1 MEMVFGDGLRRNARK
16 YPDKTAVLCEGK
28 RRTYKEFNLRVNRLA
43 NALLKLGLSP
53 KDHGATLSYNAVELM
68 EVYFANLKLGIPIVP
83 LNIRYLASECLRYM
97 QLTDASVLIFQ
108 DRLTELVGSIRD
120 QLGQVKVFICFGEK
134 IPPFAHSLEDL
145 IAGASD
151 EEPGAQV
158 LERDPAFIIATGGT
172 TGFPKGA
179 VLTHRNF
186 LWNTINT
193 TAEGQNPLLEDVIV
207 YPLPLYYGAAVSRLL
222 SSVYVGSTFIVM
234 QEFDARKCLQI
245 IEQERGTAIIGN
257 ATIWASL
264 IAEKEA
270 RPYDTSSMKM
280 WYSAMG
286 ALPLVMKEKVTRFLF
301 PEARPFIGYGLT
313 EATGGVTFLKP
324 HDTPREPGSSGRA
337 VYSCEVKIVD
347 ETDRELP
354 AGEVGEI
361 LVRGPIVMDQYYS
374 NPEETAKTLRG
385 GWLHTG
391 DLGKL
396 DDWGYLYIVSRL
408 KDMIKSGGI
417 NIYAL
422 EVEEALTR
430 HPQVAEAAVIGVP
443 HEKWGEAVMAIV
455 VPKKERRPSEQEI
468 IDHCRKHLASHK
480 KPTAVAFV
488 DSLPKTPIGKVMKNV
503 LRDEF
508 GKRKLDHS
516 DPA

>member
-1 MEMVFGDGLRRNARK
+1 MEMVFGDGLRRNAGK
-16 YPDKTAVLCEGK
+16 YPEKTAILCEGK
-28 RRTYKEFNLRVNRLA
+28 RRTYGEFNLRVNRLA
-43 NALLKLGLSP
+43 NAFLKLGLTQR
-53 KDHGATLSYNAVELM
+53 DHVATLSLNAVELM
-68 EVYFANLKLGIPIVP
+68 EAYFANLKLGIPIVP
-83 LNIRYLASECLRYM
+83 LNVRYLPAECLRYLKLM
-97 QLTDASVLIFQ
+97 DATVLVFQDHLTD
-108 DRLTELVGSIRD
+108 LVESIRG
-120 QLGQVKVFICFGEK
+120 QLEKVKTFICFGEK
-134 IPPFAHSLEDL
+134 IPPFARSLEEL
-145 IAGASD
+145 IAGASE

-158 LERDPAFIIATGGT
+158 LERSPAFIIATGGT

-193 TAEGQNPLLEDVIV
+193 TSEGQNPLLEDVII
-207 YPLPLYYGAAVSRLL
+207 YPLPLHYGAAVSRLL

-234 QEFDARKCLQI
+234 REFDGRKCLQI
-245 IEQERGTAIIGN
+245 IEEEKGTAIIGN

-270 RPYDTSSMKM
+270 KAYDTSSMKI

-286 ALPLVMKEKVTRFLF
+286 ALPLVMKEKVAQFLF
-301 PEARPFIGYGLT
+301 PGAKTYIGYGLT
-313 EATGGVTFLKP
+313 ESTGGVTFLKP
-324 HDTPREPGSSGRA
+324 HDAPREPGSCGRV

-354 AGEVGEI
+354 PGKVGEI
-361 LVRGPIVMDQYYS
+361 LVRGPVVADEYY
-374 NPEETAKTLRG
+374 NHPEETAKTFRR

-391 DLGKL
+391 DLGKR
-396 DDWGYLYIVSRL
+396 DDLGYIYIASRL

-443 HEKWGEAVMAIV
+443 HEKWGEAR
-455 VPKKERRPSEQEI
+455 PRRMSRE
-468 IDHCRKHLASHK
+468 KA
-480 KPTAVAFV
+480 A
-488 DSLPKTPIGKVMKNV
+488 
-503 LRDEF
+503 
-508 GKRKLDHS
+508 
-516 DPA
+516 

>member
-1 MEMVFGDGLRRNARK
+1 MEMAFGEALRRNARK
-16 YPDKTAVLCEGK
+16 FPNKTAILCKGK
-28 RRTYKEFNLRVNRLA
+28 RQTYGEFNLRVNRLA
-43 NALLKLGLSP
+43 NALLKLGLNH
-53 KDHGATLSYNAVELM
+53 KDHVATFSSNAVELM

-83 LNIRYLASECLRYM
+83 LNVRYLASECLRYM
-97 QLTDASVLIFQ
+97 QLMDATVLVFQ
-108 DRLTELVGSIRD
+108 DTLTKVVEAIRGRLD
-120 QLGQVKVFICFGEK
+120 KVKVFICCGEK
-134 IPPFAHSLEDL
+134 IPPFARSFEDL
-145 IAGASD
+145 IAGAAE
-151 EEPGAQV
+151 EEPGVEV
-158 LERDPAFIIATGGT
+158 LERSPAFIIATGGT

-193 TAEGQNPLLEDVIV
+193 TTEGQNPLLEDVII

-234 QEFDARKCLQI
+234 QDFDARKCLQI
-245 IEQERGTAIIGN
+245 IEQEKATAIIGN

-264 IAEKEA
+264 IAEKEKKH
-270 RPYDTSSMKM
+270 YDTSSMKM

-286 ALPLVMKEKVTRFLF
+286 ALPLTMKAKVSEFLF
-301 PEARPFIGYGLT
+301 PGANTFIGYGLT

-347 ETDRELP
+347 EADKELP
-354 AGEVGEI
+354 PGQVGEI
-361 LVRGPIVMDQYYS
+361 LVRGPIVVDEYYN
-374 NPEETAKTLRG
+374 NPGETAKTFRG

-396 DDWGYLYIVSRL
+396 DDLGYIYIASRL

-455 VPKKERRPSEQEI
+455 VPKKGQVPSEQEI
-468 IDHCRKHLASHK
+468 IDHCRQHLASFK

-488 DSLPKTPIGKVMKNV
+488 ASLPKTPIGKVMKNV
-503 LRDEF
+503 LRDEY
-508 GKRKLDHS
+508 GKKK
-516 DPA
+516 

>member
-1 MEMVFGDGLRRNARK
+1 L
-16 YPDKTAVLCEGK
+16 EG
-28 RRTYKEFNLRVNRLA
+28 
-43 NALLKLGLSP
+43 
-53 KDHGATLSYNAVELM
+53 
-68 EVYFANLKLGIPIVP
+68 
-83 LNIRYLASECLRYM
+83 
-97 QLTDASVLIFQ
+97 
-108 DRLTELVGSIRD
+108 
-120 QLGQVKVFICFGEK
+120 
-134 IPPFAHSLEDL
+134 
-145 IAGASD
+145 
-151 EEPGAQV
+151 
-158 LERDPAFIIATGGT
+158 DPAFIMATGGT

-179 VLTHRNF
+179 VLSHRNF

-193 TAEGQNPLLEDVIV
+193 TAEGQNPVLEDVII

-222 SSVYVGSTFIVM
+222 SSVYVGSTFVVM

-245 IEQERGTAIIGN
+245 IEKEKGTAIIGN

-270 RPYDTSSMKM
+270 RPYDTSSVKM

-286 ALPLVMKEKVTRFLF
+286 ALPLVMKEKVTQFLF
-301 PEARPFIGYGLT
+301 PRAQPFIGYGLT

-324 HDTPREPGSSGRA
+324 HNTPREPGSSGRA
-337 VYSCEVKIVD
+337 VYSCEVQIVD
-347 ETDRELP
+347 EADRELP
-354 AGEVGEI
+354 VGEVGEI
-361 LVRGPIVMDQYYS
+361 LVRGPIVMDQYY
-374 NPEETAKTLRG
+374 NTPEETAKTLRG

-396 DDWGYLYIVSRL
+396 DDCGYLYIVSRL

-455 VPKKERRPSEQEI
+455 VPKKGQRPSEQEI
-468 IDHCRKHLASHK
+468 IDHCRKQLATHK

-488 DSLPKTPIGKVMKNV
+488 DSLPKTPIGKVMKNI
-503 LRDEF
+503 LREEF
-508 GKRKLDHS
+508 GKRKS
-516 DPA
+516 DQPSPADNKGGN

>member
-16 YPDKTAVLCEGK
+16 YPDQTAILCEGK
-28 RRTYKEFNLRVNRLA
+28 RRTYQEFNLRVNRLA
-43 NALLKLGLSP
+43 QALLKLGLTR
-53 KDHGATLSYNAVELM
+53 KDKVATLSLNAVELM
-68 EVYFANLKLGIPIVP
+68 EVYFANLKLGIPLVP
-83 LNIRYLASECLRYM
+83 LNIRYLAAECLRYL
-97 QLTDASVLIFQ
+97 QLTEATVLIFQ
-108 DRLTELVGSIRD
+108 DRLADLVSSIRG
-120 QLGQVKVFICFGEK
+120 QLGHVKFFICFGEK
-134 IPPFAHSLEDL
+134 IPPGAHSLEDL
-145 IAGASD
+145 ITGGSE

-158 LERDPAFIIATGGT
+158 LEEDPAFIIATGGT

-193 TAEGQNPLLEDVIV
+193 TAEGQNPLLEDVII

-222 SSVYVGSTFIVM
+222 SSVYVGSTFVIM

-245 IEQERGTAIIGN
+245 IEQEKGTAIIGN

-270 RPYDTSSMKM
+270 KPYDTSSMKM

-286 ALPLVMKEKVTRFLF
+286 ALPLVMKEKVSQFLF
-301 PEARPFIGYGLT
+301 PGAKPFIGYGLT

-324 HDTPREPGSSGRA
+324 HNTPREPGSSGRA

-347 ETDRELP
+347 EADRELP

-361 LVRGPIVMDQYYS
+361 LVRGPIVMPQYYN

-396 DDWGYLYIVSRL
+396 DDLGYLYIASRL

-455 VPKKERRPSEQEI
+455 VPKKGRVPSEQEI
-468 IDHCRKHLASHK
+468 IDHCRQHLASHK

-488 DSLPKTPIGKVMKNV
+488 ASLPKTPIGKVMKNV
-503 LRDEF
+503 LRDEYA
-508 GKRKLDHS
+508 KKK
-516 DPA
+516 